1 VPASDERKNRK
12 RQDRPRT
19 RIAITRTSRYRME
32 PAAQALA
39 AIALSRAGL
48 NRLTPHATPILI
60 AAALAPDLDLL
71 SAAGGASIYLH
82 LHRTLFHSLPGG
94 IALAL
99 IVAAIAT
106 TILYRR
112 KPPLSSFLCI
122 SAVSFSG
129 LALHLVLDLSDAE
142 GLRLLWPFRPTWQGW
157 YLTPNLDPIILIILI
172 ASISLP
178 ALFKL
183 VSEEIG
189 ERKKHAHVPR
199 RWAIAALTLIAL
211 YLGGRA
217 TLHSQAIDLLQSAIY
232 RGEVPLS
239 AGAYPDSISP
249 FEWRGIAATDN
260 TLQEIEI
267 HLGSGEKFDPDRA
280 ITHYKP
286 AQPQILAAA
295 EKSSAVRAFVQ
306 YARFPIASVQ
316 QTDSG
321 AWHVE
326 LRDLRI
332 PASNTSW
339 ENLTASVD
347 ISPTMQIQSEE
358 IRFAH

>member
-1 VPASDERKNRK
+1 
-12 RQDRPRT
+12 
-19 RIAITRTSRYRME
+19 ME
-32 PAAQALA
+32 PATQALA
-39 AIALSRAGL
+39 AIALSRTGL

-71 SAAGGASIYLH
+71 SVAGGASTYLH

-99 IVAAIAT
+99 VLAAAAT
-106 TILYRR
+106 TILNPR
-112 KPPLSSFLCI
+112 KPSLSSFLCV

-157 YLTPNLDPIILIILI
+157 YLTPNLDPIILMLLI
-172 ASISLP
+172 ASIALP
-178 ALFKL
+178 ALFRL

-189 ERKKHAHVPR
+189 ERKKHPHVPR

-211 YLGGRA
+211 YLGARA

-239 AGAYPDSISP
+239 VGAYPDSISP
-249 FEWRGIAATDN
+249 FKWRGIAATDN

-267 HLGSGEKFDPDRA
+267 HLEGDEKFDPDRA

-295 EKSSAVRAFVQ
+295 EKASAVRAFLQ

-316 QTDSG
+316 QTDSSS
-321 AWHVE
+321 WHVE

-332 PASNTSW
+332 PATSTTW
-339 ENLTASVD
+339 DNAVAAVD
-347 ISPTMQIQSEE
+347 ITPTMQIQDEE

>member
-1 VPASDERKNRK
+1 
-12 RQDRPRT
+12 
-19 RIAITRTSRYRME
+19 ME
-32 PAAQALA
+32 PATQALA

-48 NRLTPHATPILI
+48 NRLTPHATPIAI
-60 AAALAPDLDLL
+60 AAALAPDLDLI
-71 SAAGGASIYLH
+71 SVAGGASTFLH
-82 LHRTLFHSLPGG
+82 LHRTLFHSLTGG

-99 IVAAIAT
+99 VLAAVAT
-106 TILYRR
+106 YILRR
-112 KPPLSSFLCI
+112 QSPRTSFLSAFLCV

-129 LALHLVLDLSDAE
+129 IALHLVLDLVDSD
-142 GLRLLWPFRPTWQGW
+142 GLRLFWPFRATSQGW
-157 YLTPNLDPIILIILI
+157 YLAPNLDPIILILLI
-172 ASISLP
+172 ASLALP

-189 ERKKHAHVPR
+189 ERKKKNPVPR
-199 RWAIAALTLIAL
+199 RWAIAAQLLIAL
-211 YLGGRA
+211 YLGARA
-217 TLHSQAIDLLQSAIY
+217 TLHSQAIDLLESAIY

-249 FEWRGIAATDN
+249 FDWRGIAATDN
-260 TLQEIEI
+260 TLQEIEL

-286 AQPQILAAA
+286 AQPQVLAAA
-295 EKSSAVRAFVQ
+295 EKSATVRAFVS
-306 YARFPIASVQ
+306 YSRFPLANVQ

-332 PASNTSW
+332 PAPSTSW
-339 ENLTASVD
+339 ENLTAAVD
-347 ISPTMQIQSEE
+347 ISPTMQIQTEE